1 MDNNFMLDEDL
12 TKLNNE
18 ELLNLYNEIDS
29 FLKLVNDEIK
39 KTDIG
44 DTNEENR

>member
-44 DTNEENR
+44 DANEENR

>member
-18 ELLNLYNEIDS
+18 ELLNLYNEVDS
-29 FLKLVNDEIK
+29 FLKLVNDDIK